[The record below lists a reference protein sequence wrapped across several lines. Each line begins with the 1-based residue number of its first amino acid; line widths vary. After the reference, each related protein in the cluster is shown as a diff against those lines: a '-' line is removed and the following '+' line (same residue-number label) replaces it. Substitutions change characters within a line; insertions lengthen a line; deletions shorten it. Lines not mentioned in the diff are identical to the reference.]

1 MADIT
6 TRAGKG
12 SPLTNDEVDAN
23 FTNLNTEKAE
33 SGANTDITS
42 MEGLSGGIA
51 SAQYVDFDLA
61 ATVARASGRLTWNN
75 TDGCLEVGVIG
86 SEVTQQLGQEVLMRA
101 YNAEVNPIENGQ
113 VVYFHSTSEQL
124 VSVKEFIG
132 DGTID
137 PHLVVG
143 VATETIAA
151 GGYGYVCEFGLVRGL
166 NTAAFNPGDV
176 LYASPSTA
184 GDIVNTQPTPPNNI
198 LHIGFCIESDSTDG
212 IILINQHDV
221 PNSNEVRYDNAD
233 SNLLATNVKSA
244 LDELDLVKADLDLLT
259 SNVTFYKTNAND
271 PVIVGYKQAV
281 TSTVDPSFDET
292 AVDFLISGISNT
304 ATLSQVWISDAN
316 VLSGTVAGVVVPF
329 VGNFRKDS
337 GSGNARFYFEIYI
350 RDDADVETLLAASS
364 TSDYITATSYQ
375 QISLSATITL
385 QEFTETDRVVLK
397 LYSQTDSSTANY
409 EMQLGGSSPFR
420 ALFPVP
426 VSVVP
431 SVAVASN
438 ITTDTTAFNGILSS
452 SESSVQAALDVLD
465 DHGHQL
471 SDITGVTASN
481 ISTTTTGFDGVLS
494 ATEDDVQK
502 ALNVLDD
509 ITLQN
514 VVDNGSTVTGSITLG
529 SVNVDNVTIDGN
541 TISTTNVDGD
551 LTIAPNGLGTV
562 IIDAADIGGGVID
575 GATIGAT
582 VPDTGDFTTLS
593 ADSASFT
600 TVTNLGSVTTADIN
614 GGTIDGV
621 TISATQLDV
630 DNIRIDSNAIT
641 STNSNGNISIT
652 PNGFGTVQVSNVD
665 VAGGEIDGTAIGANA
680 ASTGAFTNLTASGT
694 VNLAGATVSDLG
706 SVTTADINGGTID
719 GADITVGVGN
729 TLNLVNGTLSLAD
742 DQISGAKIDGGVIS
756 NFASTGIDDNASS
769 TSVTIT
775 SGNNVGVGVTDADE
789 KLEVNGD
796 AKVGATGDAGRL
808 HLGLTSDETNIV
820 GRGSSHATLP
830 STLDVQFGGAAAAR
844 FRPTGFNVVGDIT
857 LNGTVDGRD
866 VNADG
871 TKLDGID
878 VGAQVNVGT
887 NLSFT
892 ADGTQLQVNSSTGN
906 NVDLPAAT
914 TSAWGVMTDDD
925 KSKLDGVA
933 VGATNTAV
941 PAIEDVAGTPT
952 LATGITAAEVRTAI
966 GAGTSSSTGTVTS
979 VTGGAGL
986 TGTVTTTG
994 SLAVGAGTGIAVNT
1008 NDVALAASG
1017 PGAATYG
1024 STANGTKIDTIE
1036 VDAYGRVVSIATGP
1050 TGTSSTDNNTTYTL
1064 TAAQTGGT
1072 DANPNLFLN
1081 ASSGTDYNVSLTG
1094 GVGIDVNR
1102 TADSNITFTVDL
1114 SELTDMTADVVG
1126 TDELVLLDAGA
1137 DRRKAISEIKLSN
1150 FNNDAQWNNY
1160 VHPAYNGDDFSV
1172 DTGALTGATV
1182 VSDIDINVTT
1192 DALGHVVDAN
1202 GVVATR
1208 TLTLANLGYTG
1219 DANANNYLHP
1229 TFTGDDINID
1239 TGALTGATVISDLDF
1254 NITTNGNGHVTD
1266 ANAAIAT
1273 RNLTAADIG
1282 AAPAGGSLATNWS
1295 CNQLTADSGAVITGG
1310 DIVLGTANGTNW
1322 IVQDCADL
1330 STERAGWAC
1339 GESGKFGA
1347 ATMHMYYTGDG
1358 KFHIGMGTMSD
1369 TTHAAFRAMEFQ
1381 YQTTSVTFLG
1391 NIIANGTVD
1400 GRDVAADGTKLD
1412 GIASGAQVNV
1422 GTNITVSEGAT
1433 TVAINSS
1440 TGSDDSIAA
1449 ATTSLAGVMT
1459 ATDKSKLNG
1468 IATGATNTAA
1478 PAITSNGSTPSLAS
1492 GITAAE
1498 VRSLIG
1504 AGTSST
1510 TGTVTSVSGGNG
1522 LTGSVTTS
1530 GSLAV
1535 GAGTGISVA
1544 ADTVGLAAD
1553 QRLASG
1559 NNPLIGATTSYCS
1572 YQSSSATKYAR
1583 WYLEADEDMRLTEG
1597 GALIC
1602 NGNVTANSTTI
1613 ASDARLKDNVKDFVD
1628 PLSKVLQLRTVT
1640 FTWNDQVKHAGK
1652 EDIGFIAQE
1661 VQKVVPEFVQE
1672 VDVLG
1677 TLEEK
1682 RLSVDY
1688 AKMSALNTGAIQQLY
1703 LEIAKLK
1710 AEIEQLKAK

>member
-42 MEGLSGGIA
+42 IEGLSGGIA
-51 SAQYVDFDLA
+51 SAQYIDFDLA

-86 SEVTQQLGQEVLMRA
+86 SEVTQQLGQEVLVRA

-124 VSVKEFIG
+124 VAIKEFIG

-350 RDDADVETLLAASS
+350 RDDADVETLLATSS
-364 TSDYITATSYQ
+364 TSDYITSTSYQ

-397 LYSQTDSSTANY
+397 LYAQTDSSTANY

-600 TVTNLGSVTTADIN
+600 TVTDLGSVTTADIN

-621 TISATQLDV
+621 TVSATLLDV

-641 STNSNGNISIT
+641 STNINGNISIT
-652 PNGFGTVQVSNVD
+652 PNGTGTVQVSSVD

-756 NFASTGIDDNASS
+756 NFASTGIDDNAGA
-769 TSVTIT
+769 TTVTIT
-775 SGNNVGVGVTDADE
+775 AGNNVGINETGADE
-789 KLEVNGD
+789 KLEVGGD
-796 AKVGATGDAGRL
+796 IKSNTGGDAGVL
-808 HLGLTSDETNIV
+808 HLGNVSDETKII
-820 GRGSSHATLP
+820 GRGSLHATLADTMDFVTGGTQAGRF
-830 STLDVQFGGAAAAR
+830 SGNNLDV
-844 FRPTGFNVVGDIT
+844 TGNVTVG
-857 LNGTVDGRD
+857 GTVDGRD
-866 VNADG
+866 VAADG

-878 VGAQVNVGT
+878 AGAQVNVGT

-914 TSAWGVMTDDD
+914 ASAWGVMTDED
-925 KSKLDGVA
+925 KTKLDGVA
-933 VGATNTAV
+933 SGATNTAI

-966 GAGTSSSTGTVTS
+966 GAGTSSTTGTVTS

-986 TGTVTTTG
+986 TGSVTSSG
-994 SLAVGAGTGIAVNT
+994 SLAVGAGTGIAVNAD
-1008 NDVALAASG
+1008 DVALAAAG

-1036 VDAYGRVVSIATGP
+1036 VDAYGRIVSIATGP

-1072 DANPNLFLN
+1072 DADPNLFLN

-1102 TADSNITFTVDL
+1102 TTDNNITFTVDL

-1126 TDELVLLDAGA
+1126 TDELVLLDNGA
-1137 DRRKAISEIKLSN
+1137 DRRKAISEIKLSA
-1150 FNNDAQWNNY
+1150 FDNDASWIST
-1160 VHPAYNGDDFSV
+1160 VTLGATASG
-1172 DTGALTGATV
+1172 TALT
-1182 VSDIDINVTT
+1182 VTNNR
-1192 DALGHVVDAN
+1192 G
-1202 GVVATR
+1202 
-1208 TLTLANLGYTG
+1208 
-1219 DANANNYLHP
+1219 ANASIP
-1229 TFTGDDINID
+1229 AATTSAW
-1239 TGALTGATVISDLDF
+1239 GAMTDEDKSKLDGIAAGAQV
-1254 NITTNGNGHVTD
+1254 NV
-1266 ANAAIAT
+1266 
-1273 RNLTAADIG
+1273 
-1282 AAPAGGSLATNWS
+1282 
-1295 CNQLTADSGAVITGG
+1295 
-1310 DIVLGTANGTNW
+1310 GTN
-1322 IVQDCADL
+1322 L
-1330 STERAGWAC
+1330 S
-1339 GESGKFGA
+1339 
-1347 ATMHMYYTGDG
+1347 AT
-1358 KFHIGMGTMSD
+1358 
-1369 TTHAAFRAMEFQ
+1369 
-1381 YQTTSVTFLG
+1381 
-1391 NIIANGTVD
+1391 
-1400 GRDVAADGTKLD
+1400 ADGTQLQVNSSTGSNVDLPAATTSAWGVMTDEDKSKLNGIASGAQVNVGTNISVSEAASTVAINSSTGSNDSIAAATTSLAGVMTASDKSKLDGIASGAQVNVGTNLGQSRTGSSFTVTSSTGNNVNLSAATTTLWGVMTDNDKAKLD

-1468 IATGATNTAA
+1468 IASGATNTAA

-1522 LTGSVTTS
+1522 LTGSITSS

-1553 QRLASG
+1553 QRLATG
-1559 NNPLIGATTSYCS
+1559 NNVQTGAATAYCS

-1583 WYLEADEDMRLTEG
+1583 WYLETDEDMRLTEG

-1602 NGNVTANSTTI
+1602 AGNVTANSTTI
-1613 ASDARLKDNVKDFVD
+1613 ASDARLKENVRDFGD
-1628 PLSKVLQLRTVT
+1628 SLSRVLQLRTVT

-1677 TLEEK
+1677 TLGEK